1 MQAMERIE
9 ESYRDQGFGDWTI
22 FEKAHPEKIIGF
34 GGVFRSQFDGRQTN
48 NLGYRFEPA
57 AWGKGYAT
65 ELSRRAIRY
74 GFEEAGLSII
84 TGVTRE
90 NHLASQRVL
99 EKAGLTFL
107 KRVEDAEGLP
117 ASLMYTLSRSDWI
130 AAGNTVVKPV

>member
-1 MQAMERIE
+1 MERIQDNYQE
-9 ESYRDQGFGDWTI
+9 QGFGDWTI
-22 FEKAHPEKIIGF
+22 FEKAYPDKIIGF

-74 GFEEAGLSII
+74 GFEEAGLNVI

-90 NHLASQRVL
+90 NHLASRRVL
-99 EKAGLTFL
+99 EKAGLKFY
-107 KRVEDAEGLP
+107 KKVPDPDELP
-117 ASLMYTLSRSDWI
+117 ASLMFTLTRREWL
-130 AAGNTVVKPV
+130 AAGNAVTAHI